1 MFLIFN
7 KKKFFYAFF
16 LFIIFG
22 FLLSAQ
28 QSDNAMLSIYSDP
41 VTVWGRGVEST
52 IEEAY
57 RLCFRTKIL
66 GGKLMN
72 LRMPFAQ
79 NNERD
84 ILTEEE
90 WGFLE
95 GGKGDPVSLWES
107 IEEILASSDF
117 AAYTQALSDGREKVV
132 IFDIPTQSWTVTR
145 ELFEIARMKAG
156 SYRGLPH
163 RPYVLVSGQGL
174 EESDVYNYLYCIGRV
189 GMDCSGFVWHILS
202 HVASRR
208 GINLGRVLGP
218 ALGVRPG
225 SNASRYAGT
234 VFFNSQS
241 SHIISVNDEI
251 RNLRPLDIILF
262 RGREGNMAHS
272 AIIQSI
278 DSSQG
283 IIRYLQN
290 TDEAPLNERGA
301 HESFIY
307 FNPASPNTSL
317 RDPSLVWTQRRYPPF
332 PGESPSAFSDDGE
345 RYRAYPEL
353 GGGRVVRLRVLS
365 S

>member
-1 MFLIFN
+1 MSYRLKVFL
-7 KKKFFYAFF
+7 YGFF
-16 LFIIFG
+16 LFVLPC
-22 FLLSAQ
+22 FLLTAQ
-28 QSDNAMLSIYSDP
+28 QNDDAMLSIYSDP
-41 VTVWGRGVEST
+41 ARVWGSGIESI

-57 RLCFRTKIL
+57 RICFKTKIL

-95 GGKGDPVSLWES
+95 GGKGNPAFLWER
-107 IEEILASSDF
+107 IEEIIAAPDF
-117 AAYTQALSDGREKVV
+117 AAYTEALSDGREKVV
-132 IFDIPTQSWTVTR
+132 IFDIPTQTWTVTR
-145 ELFEIARMKAG
+145 ELFEIARIKAG

-174 EESDVYNYLYCIGRV
+174 EESDVYNYLYCMGRV

-202 HVASRR
+202 YVAAQR

-218 ALGVRPG
+218 ALGVSPG
-225 SNASRYAGT
+225 GNPSRYAGT

-241 SHIISVNDEI
+241 SHLISVNDQI
-251 RNLRPLDIILF
+251 RNLRPADIILF

-278 DSSQG
+278 DFSAG

-290 TDEAPLNERGA
+290 TDEAPLAERGA
-301 HESFIY
+301 NESFIL
-307 FNPASPNTSL
+307 FNPAFPQTSL
-317 RDPSLVWTQRRYPPF
+317 RDPSLVWTQRRYPAF
-332 PGESPSAFSDDGE
+332 PGESPGAFSDDGE

-353 GGGRVVRLRVLS
+353 GGSRVVRLRVLS